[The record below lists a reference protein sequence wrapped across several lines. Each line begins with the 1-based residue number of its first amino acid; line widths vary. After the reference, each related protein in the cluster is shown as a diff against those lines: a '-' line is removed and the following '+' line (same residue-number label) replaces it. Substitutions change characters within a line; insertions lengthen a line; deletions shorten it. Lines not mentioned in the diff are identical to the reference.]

1 MEPLT
6 QQRTA
11 VAAATE
17 TSPLAGLNPSGSP
30 APAPP
35 DDVLLERSRR
45 RRNVQAPVM
54 FAVVASAVAVMF
66 VRTGVGL
73 SLYGAVAIA
82 YLAVKL
88 GLAIRYRPASGDP
101 DRVGSVAAVVP
112 FYNEDPATL
121 AACLESILGQSRP
134 VARIYVIDDG
144 STTDAALR
152 VAHRVLSASGHPGA
166 VIHRLEHNQGKRH
179 AQAWAFR
186 RLDTDLVL
194 TVDSD
199 TILHSHAVHEAARG
213 FDNPAVQGVT
223 GNVQAHNAGTN
234 LLTRLTSLRYANAFL
249 WERAAYCAVGS
260 VLCACGSLSLWRRSL
275 IEQHLDDYTHQS
287 FLGIPVM
294 YGDDRRLTNYAL
306 SHGKVLFQD
315 TAIAYTTVPERFRHY
330 ANQQLR
336 WNKSFFRETLWA
348 LRNFR
353 PWDRVWLLSF
363 GEMALWICFTL
374 ALIAALV
381 VYPLATGALPSV
393 WYLTFVVAMAYARSV
408 RYLGSQRTSTWSQI
422 GVFLLAPLYGLL
434 CLTVL
439 MPIRM
444 WALVSLRNP
453 GWGTRSKVEVA
464 WTPGPEDRVER
475 SPLEMIAGLVPLPED
490 QHGPHAERGRVP
502 GRP

>member
-249 WERAAYCAVGS
+249 WERAAYSAVGS

-275 IEQHLDDYTHQS
+275 I
-287 FLGIPVM
+287 
-294 YGDDRRLTNYAL
+294 
-306 SHGKVLFQD
+306 
-315 TAIAYTTVPERFRHY
+315 
-330 ANQQLR
+330 
-336 WNKSFFRETLWA
+336 
-348 LRNFR
+348 
-353 PWDRVWLLSF
+353 
-363 GEMALWICFTL
+363 
-374 ALIAALV
+374 
-381 VYPLATGALPSV
+381 
-393 WYLTFVVAMAYARSV
+393 
-408 RYLGSQRTSTWSQI
+408 
-422 GVFLLAPLYGLL
+422 
-434 CLTVL
+434 
-439 MPIRM
+439 
-444 WALVSLRNP
+444 
-453 GWGTRSKVEVA
+453 
-464 WTPGPEDRVER
+464 
-475 SPLEMIAGLVPLPED
+475 
-490 QHGPHAERGRVP
+490 
-502 GRP
+502 